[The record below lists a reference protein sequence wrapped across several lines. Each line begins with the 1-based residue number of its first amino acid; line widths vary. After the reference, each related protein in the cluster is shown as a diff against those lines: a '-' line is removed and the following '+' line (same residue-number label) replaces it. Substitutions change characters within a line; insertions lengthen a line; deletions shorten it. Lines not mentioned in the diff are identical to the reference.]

1 MNTLEKLHHKA
12 KMIDASVVLPEGNDI
27 RTLEA
32 AVFLADNQLVTPI
45 VVGNAEAIRQRAQD
59 VSLSWSDS
67 IKIVDPA
74 TASHTAELTETFFE
88 LRKKTGITQE
98 EAAQQILDPLTYGAM
113 MARAG
118 LADGCV
124 AGAAHATSDVL
135 RAALRYIGLRKGNR
149 LASSS
154 FLMMLP
160 NGRSLTYGDC
170 GMVPDPDAEQ
180 LATIAIATAETHR
193 QLAGETPRVAMLSFS
208 TKGSADSPSVR
219 KVREATAL
227 VRQMAPDLAVDG
239 ELQFDAAF
247 IPAIGQS
254 KAPDSAVAGNAN
266 VFIFPNL
273 DAGNISYKI
282 TERIGGAQAIG
293 PLIQGLAKPM
303 HDLSRGC
310 KAADIVT
317 TAVICAIQAQG

>member
-1 MNTLEKLHHKA
+1 MDTLAQLQEKAGKL
-12 KMIDASVVLPEGNDI
+12 DATVILPEGDDP
-27 RTLEA
+27 RTIEA
-32 AVFLADNQLVTPI
+32 AVTLAKKRIVTPI
-45 VVGNAEAIRQRAQD
+45 LIGNVHKLQQLASST
-59 VSLSWSDS
+59 SLTLPDNVQ
-67 IKIVDPA
+67 IIDPA
-74 TASHTAELTETFFE
+74 IASQTSQITDAFYE
-88 LRKKTGITQE
+88 LRKAKGTTRQQ
-98 EAAQQILDPLTYGAM
+98 AAEQVQDPLTYGAM
-113 MARAG
+113 FVRLG

-124 AGAAHATSDVL
+124 AGAAHATRDVL
-135 RAALRYIGLRKGNR
+135 RAALRYIGLQAGNN

-180 LATIAIATAETHR
+180 LATIALATAQTHL
-193 QLAGETPRVAMLSFS
+193 QLTGETPRVAMLSFS
-208 TKGSADSPSVR
+208 TKGSAESPSVS
-219 KVREATAL
+219 KVRQATAL
-227 VRQMAPDLAVDG
+227 VRDMAPDLAVDG

-247 IPAIGQS
+247 VPAIGQS
-254 KAPDSAVAGNAN
+254 KAPKSAVAGHAN

-317 TAVICAIQAQG
+317 TAAICAIQAKG